1 MSAATTAPVS
11 PRSRAVWVDG
21 AHVHALTPAERA
33 PARGKLGM
41 VLQMAD
47 VLDSLT
53 VEENAENVDMN
64 MTASEKPSLTSTD
77 RLSRGG
83 RS

>member
-1 MSAATTAPVS
+1 VSVATTAPPS

-21 AHVHALTPAERA
+21 AHVHSLTPAERA

-47 VLDSLT
+47 RFGPVT
-53 VEENAENVDMN
+53 VEEQAENVD
-64 MTASEKPSLTSTD
+64 
-77 RLSRGG
+77 
-83 RS
+83 